1 MMLDAGVLIAV
12 DRGVGQARDYL
23 MTAARNGDVLHTT
36 SPVAAQV
43 WRDGSR
49 QVRLARALSAMTLH
63 PFEPGDIA
71 QVGEALR
78 RSGTADVVDAH
89 LYVVA
94 ERIGHD
100 ILTSDVDD
108 FASLRTAAAPNA
120 PQVLAWQ

>member
-1 MMLDAGVLIAV
+1 MILDAGVLIAI
-12 DRGVGQARDYL
+12 DRGAE
-23 MTAARNGDVLHTT
+23 NGKALLANADRLAESLHTT
-36 SPVAAQV
+36 AAVAAQV
-43 WRDGSR
+43 WRNGSR
-49 QVRLARALSAMTLH
+49 QARLARALRSMTLH
-63 PFEPGDIA
+63 PFLSGDVA
-71 QVGEALR
+71 MVGETLR

-108 FASLRTAAAPNA
+108 FASLRITTAPRA

>member
-1 MMLDAGVLIAV
+1 MILDAGVLIAIDRGTETGKTLLANV
-12 DRGVGQARDYL
+12 DRLAEP
-23 MTAARNGDVLHTT
+23 LHTT
-36 SPVAAQV
+36 AAVAAQV

-49 QVRLARALSAMTLH
+49 QARLARALGAMTLH
-63 PFEPGDIA
+63 SFEPGDIA

-78 RSGTADVVDAH
+78 RSGTADIVDAH

-94 ERIGHD
+94 QRIGHD

-108 FASLRTAAAPNA
+108 FASLRTSAAPNT

>member
-1 MMLDAGVLIAV
+1 MILDAGVLIAV
-12 DRGVGQARDYL
+12 DRGTQQAREYL
-23 MTAARNGDVLHTT
+23 DSAQRNGDVFHTT
-36 SPVAAQV
+36 APVAAQV
-43 WRDGSR
+43 WRSGSR
-49 QVRLARALSAMTLH
+49 QVRLTRALGAMTVH

-94 ERIGHD
+94 QRIGHN
-100 ILTSDVDD
+100 ILTSDAAD

>member
-1 MMLDAGVLIAV
+1 MILDAGVLIAV
-12 DRGVGQARDYL
+12 DRGSVQARDYL
-23 MTAARNGDVLHTT
+23 MSAEHNGDVLHTT
-36 SPVAAQV
+36 AAVAAQV

-49 QVRLARALSAMTLH
+49 QVRLTRALSAMTLH

-78 RSGTADVVDAH
+78 RSGTSDVVDAH

-108 FASLRTAAAPNA
+108 FASLRTVAAPNA
-120 PQVLAWQ
+120 PRVLAWQ

>member
-1 MMLDAGVLIAV
+1 MILDAGVLIAIDRGTETGKTLLANV
-12 DRGVGQARDYL
+12 DRLAVS
-23 MTAARNGDVLHTT
+23 LHTT
-36 SPVAAQV
+36 VAVAAQV
-43 WRDGSR
+43 WRNGSR
-49 QVRLARALSAMTLH
+49 QARFVRVLRAMTLH
-63 PFEPGDIA
+63 PFLSAEVA

-108 FASLRTAAAPNA
+108 FASLRIAAAPNA
-120 PQVLAWQ
+120 PRVLAWQ

>member
-1 MMLDAGVLIAV
+1 MILDAGVLIAIDRGTEAGKTLLTNV
-12 DRGVGQARDYL
+12 DRL
-23 MTAARNGDVLHTT
+23 TEPLHTT
-36 SPVAAQV
+36 APVAAQV
-43 WRDGSR
+43 WRNGSR
-49 QVRLARALSAMTLH
+49 QARLARALSAMTLH

-71 QVGEALR
+71 RVGETLR
-78 RSGTADVVDAH
+78 RSGTSDVVDAH

-108 FASLRTAAAPNA
+108 FASLRTVTAPNA

>member
-1 MMLDAGVLIAV
+1 MILDAGVLIAIDRGTQTGRTLLTKV
-12 DRGVGQARDYL
+12 DRLAEP
-23 MTAARNGDVLHTT
+23 LHTT
-36 SPVAAQV
+36 AAVAAQV

-94 ERIGHD
+94 QRIGHD

-108 FASLRTAAAPNA
+108 FASLRTATAPSA
-120 PQVLAWQ
+120 PRVLAWR

>member
-1 MMLDAGVLIAV
+1 MILDAGVLIAIDRGTEAAKTLLTNV
-12 DRGVGQARDYL
+12 DRLAEP
-23 MTAARNGDVLHTT
+23 LHTT
-36 SPVAAQV
+36 AAVAAQV

-49 QVRLARALSAMTLH
+49 QALLARVLRSMTLH

-78 RSGTADVVDAH
+78 RSGISDVADAH

-94 ERIGHD
+94 RRIGHD

-108 FASLRTAAAPNA
+108 FASLGTAAAPNA

>member
-1 MMLDAGVLIAV
+1 MILDAGVLIAIDRGTENGRNLLANV
-12 DRGVGQARDYL
+12 DRLAEP
-23 MTAARNGDVLHTT
+23 LHTT
-36 SPVAAQV
+36 AAVAAQV

-89 LYVVA
+89 LYLVA
-94 ERIGHD
+94 QRIGHD

-108 FASLRTAAAPNA
+108 FTSLHTAAAPNV
-120 PQVLAWQ
+120 PQVLAWR

>member
-1 MMLDAGVLIAV
+1 MILDAGVLIAI
-12 DRGVGQARDYL
+12 DRGTETGKALLANADRL
-23 MTAARNGDVLHTT
+23 AEPLHTT
-36 SPVAAQV
+36 AAVAAQV

-49 QVRLARALSAMTLH
+49 QARLTRALRLMTLH
-63 PFEPGDIA
+63 PFLPADVA
-71 QVGEALR
+71 KVGETLR

-100 ILTSDVDD
+100 ILTSDTDD
-108 FASLRTAAAPNA
+108 FTSLRTAAAHA

>member
-1 MMLDAGVLIAV
+1 MILDAGVLIAIDRGTETGRSLLANV
-12 DRGVGQARDYL
+12 DRL
-23 MTAARNGDVLHTT
+23 TEPLHTT
-36 SPVAAQV
+36 AAVAAQV

-49 QVRLARALSAMTLH
+49 QVRLARALNAMTLH

-89 LYVVA
+89 LFVVA
-94 ERIGHD
+94 QRIGHN
-100 ILTSDVDD
+100 ILTADVDD
-108 FASLRTAAAPNA
+108 FTSLRTAAAPNA

>member
-1 MMLDAGVLIAV
+1 MILDAGVLIAV
-12 DRGVGQARDYL
+12 DRGTGRAREYL
-23 MTAARNGDVLHTT
+23 MYAERHGDVLHTT
-36 SPVAAQV
+36 APVAAQV

-49 QVRLARALSAMTLH
+49 QARLARALSAMTLH

-71 QVGEALR
+71 RVGETLR
-78 RSGTADVVDAH
+78 RSGTSDVVDAH

-108 FASLRTAAAPNA
+108 FASLRTVTAPNA

>member
-1 MMLDAGVLIAV
+1 MILDAAVLIAL
-12 DRGVGQARDYL
+12 DRGTGTAHDYL
-23 MTAARNGDVLHTT
+23 MTAERNGDVLHTT

-49 QVRLARALSAMTLH
+49 QVRLARALNAMTLH
-63 PFEPGDIA
+63 PFEPGDIS

-89 LYVVA
+89 LFVVA
-94 ERIGHD
+94 QRIGHN
-100 ILTSDVDD
+100 ILTADVDD
-108 FASLRTAAAPNA
+108 FTSLRTAAAPNA